1 MVKVNTQYSK
11 KLLRNFEIFHFF
23 RKSISKSVINMII
36 IINLLALFYFTGGY
50 IIFSILYQFKI
61 PKFLLEVV
69 GFLVNLMIAMIL
81 PIIYFIMC
89 KRAIK
94 NLKRNYRIEE
104 GMKIEYEFGGNDVK
118 VSLSTP
124 FENDNFIRNYSSID
138 KIYETSKYFYIYFSK
153 YDLFILPKENL
164 TKEDL
169 SKVQSIF
176 KENLG
181 ENKLV
186 KRWKGGK
193 F

>member
-23 RKSISKSVINMII
+23 RKSISKSVINIII

-50 IIFSILYQFKI
+50 IIFAMLYQFKI
-61 PKFLLEVV
+61 PKSLLEVV

-94 NLKRNYRIEE
+94 NLKRDYRIEE

-124 FENDNFIRNYSSID
+124 FENDNFIHNYSSID

-153 YDLFILPKENL
+153 YDLFILSKENL

-176 KENLG
+176 KENLS

-186 KRWKGGK
+186 KR
-193 F
+193 

>member
-50 IIFSILYQFKI
+50 IIFAMLYQFKI
-61 PKFLLEVV
+61 PKSLLEVV

-81 PIIYFIMC
+81 PIIYFIIC
-89 KRAIK
+89 KRTIK

-104 GMKIEYEFGGNDVK
+104 GMKIEYEFGENDVK
-118 VSLSTP
+118 VSLSTT
-124 FENDNFIRNYSSID
+124 FENDNFIHNYSSID

-153 YDLFILPKENL
+153 YDLFILSKENL

-186 KRWKGGK
+186 KR
-193 F
+193 